1 MIQQL
6 AFVAIAIVV
15 ALVVAS
21 FLQRRKSD
29 PPTQAGFEI
38 PSQIDRQD
46 FDSPESPWLVA
57 VFTSATCNT
66 CADVATKA
74 SVLAS
79 DQVAVQRID
88 YTVDPALH
96 QRYKI
101 DAVPLLVIADSQG
114 VVRAGFIGP
123 TKAQD
128 LWAAMAE
135 CREPGST
142 PESCQSHTHSH
153 EQN

>member
-1 MIQQL
+1 MIQQVV
-6 AFVAIAIVV
+6 FVVIAIVV
-15 ALVVAS
+15 ALGVAVV
-21 FLQRRKSD
+21 LRQRQSD

-38 PSQIDRQD
+38 PTQLDRRD
-46 FDSPESPWLVA
+46 FDSPDTEWLVA

-74 SVLAS
+74 AVLAS

-88 YTVDPALH
+88 YTVNPSLH

-101 DAVPLLVIADSQG
+101 DAVPLLVIADNQG

-142 PESCQSHTHSH
+142 PESCHSH
-153 EQN
+153 DDGHNHH